1 MFAFHHLS
9 ALNFA
14 AVGIGAAFG
23 AWVRWLLGLA
33 LNPLFVALP
42 LGTLAANLL
51 GGYLVGV
58 AVGVF
63 HLNTHFPLAWKLFA
77 ITGFLGGL
85 TTFSTFS
92 AEVVER
98 LLAGQPALA
107 IGLASIHLAG
117 SLTATWL
124 GLLTVGA
131 TKIWS

>member
-1 MFAFHHLS
+1 MSLLHNLS
-9 ALNFA
+9 ALNFL
-14 AVGIGAAFG
+14 AVGLGAALG

-33 LNPLFVALP
+33 LNPLLIALP
-42 LGTLAANLL
+42 LGTLAANLI

-63 HLNTHFPLAWKLFA
+63 HLNTHFPLVWKLFA

-98 LLAGQPALA
+98 LLAGQPLLA
-107 IGLASIHLAG
+107 IGLASLHLAG
-117 SLTATWL
+117 SLTATYL
-124 GLLTVGA
+124 GLLSVGA
-131 TKIWS
+131 SRIWA

>member
-1 MFAFHHLS
+1 MS
-9 ALNFA
+9 GLNFL
-14 AVGIGAAFG
+14 AVGIGAMLG
-23 AWVRWLLGLA
+23 AWSRWLLGLA
-33 LNPLFVALP
+33 LNPLFVMLP
-42 LGTLAANLL
+42 LGTLAANLA

-63 HLNTHFPLAWKLFA
+63 HINSGLPPALKLFA

-98 LLAGQPALA
+98 LLAHQLGWALA
-107 IGLASIHLAG
+107 LAGTHLAG
-117 SLTATWL
+117 SLLMTYL

-131 TKIWS
+131 DKIFS

>member
-1 MFAFHHLS
+1 MNGIGFV
-9 ALNFA
+9 
-14 AVGIGAAFG
+14 AVGLGAALG
-23 AWVRWLLGLA
+23 AWARWLLGLA
-33 LNPLFVALP
+33 LNPLFAMLP
-42 LGTLAANLL
+42 LGTLAANLV

-63 HLNTHFPLAWKLFA
+63 HINSGLPPALKLLV

-98 LLAGQPALA
+98 LLAHQLGWALA
-107 IGLASIHLAG
+107 LACTHLAG
-117 SLTATWL
+117 SLLMTYL

-131 TKIWS
+131 DKLFS

>member
-1 MFAFHHLS
+1 MNGIGFI
-9 ALNFA
+9 
-14 AVGIGAAFG
+14 AVGLGAALG
-23 AWVRWLLGLA
+23 AWARWLLGLA
-33 LNPLFVALP
+33 LNPLFVMLP
-42 LGTLAANLL
+42 LGTLAANLI

-63 HLNTHFPLAWKLFA
+63 HINSGLPPALKLLV

-98 LLAGQPALA
+98 LLAHQLGWALA
-107 IGLASIHLAG
+107 LAGTHLAG
-117 SLTATWL
+117 SLLMTYL

-131 TKIWS
+131 DKIFS

>member
-1 MFAFHHLS
+1 MNGIGFV
-9 ALNFA
+9 
-14 AVGIGAAFG
+14 AVGLGAALG
-23 AWVRWLLGLA
+23 AWSRWLLGLM
-33 LNPLFVALP
+33 LNPMLVMLP
-42 LGTLAANLL
+42 LGTLAANLI

-63 HLNTHFPLAWKLFA
+63 HINSGLPPALKLLV

-98 LLAGQPALA
+98 LLAHQLGWALA
-107 IGLASIHLAG
+107 LAGTHLAG
-117 SLTATWL
+117 SLLMTYL

-131 TKIWS
+131 DKIFS